1 MYMKA
6 SNFLLHR
13 LQVQLNMRGIEYV
26 FSRQALDKFGQP
38 LDDTQ
43 EEIKL
48 KGIYHE
54 SNGYIKSTGSDA
66 TIIRTEKSPM
76 ILCLFEDGNKIKQG
90 DMITIAEKTFRVSG
104 VLNIQNYS
112 IVADISLEEVD

>member
-43 EEIKL
+43 EEI
-48 KGIYHE
+48 
-54 SNGYIKSTGSDA
+54 
-66 TIIRTEKSPM
+66 
-76 ILCLFEDGNKIKQG
+76 
-90 DMITIAEKTFRVSG
+90 
-104 VLNIQNYS
+104 
-112 IVADISLEEVD
+112 

>member
-1 MYMKA
+1 MET

-54 SNGYIKSTGSDA
+54 SNGYIQTSGSDA

-90 DMITIAEKTFRVSG
+90 DMITIAEKSFRVSG

-112 IVADISLEEVD
+112 TVSDISLEEVD

>member
-1 MYMKA
+1 MKT
-6 SNFLLHR
+6 SNFLLYR
-13 LQVQLNMRGIEYV
+13 LHVHFNMRGIEYV

-54 SNGYIKSTGSDA
+54 SNGYIQTAGYDA
-66 TIIRTEKSPM
+66 AIIRTEKSPM
-76 ILCLFEDGNKIKQG
+76 ILCLFDDGNKIKQG

>member
-1 MYMKA
+1 
-6 SNFLLHR
+6 
-13 LQVQLNMRGIEYV
+13 
-26 FSRQALDKFGQP
+26 
-38 LDDTQ
+38 
-43 EEIKL
+43 
-48 KGIYHE
+48 
-54 SNGYIKSTGSDA
+54 
-66 TIIRTEKSPM
+66 M

>member
-1 MYMKA
+1 MKA

-54 SNGYIKSTGSDA
+54 SNGYIQTSGSDA

-90 DMITIAEKTFRVSG
+90 DIVTIAGKTFRVSG

>member
-1 MYMKA
+1 MKA

-54 SNGYIKSTGSDA
+54 SNGYIQTSGSDA
-66 TIIRTEKSPM
+66 TTIRTEKSPM

-90 DMITIAEKTFRVSG
+90 DMITIVEKTFRVSG